1 MSINVYDSLFRTK
14 KRGCFCLTV
23 SYYMLTVKRSIL
35 ACQSTQEIISWSYNS
50 KLEVKEKRMNI
61 KEAGHLLAGMIA
73 KQDAEYIE
81 AHLEESEASHI
92 TYRGKD
98 LESMDKTGA
107 IGGNV
112 RALVNGGW
120 GFVSFNNLDN
130 LEDKVKQALKQATY
144 VGGGDAKVG
153 HILPIV
159 DRAKAE
165 VWKNPVEIPLAEKK
179 HILDEYN
186 QIIWAVPKLQTS
198 VIGYV
203 DGYRKYIYLNSV
215 GSYIEQERADV
226 TFRTTA
232 IAADNGEVQQV
243 GLSLGSRGDFNV
255 IKGLHNQVR
264 DMAQNAVR
272 MLSSPQAKGG
282 EYTVVLDPILA
293 GVFVHEAFGHL
304 SEADHVYE
312 NPQLREIMTL
322 GKKFGGEH
330 LNIVDGAAVP
340 GLRGSYKYDDEG
352 VPAEKNYL
360 IREGVLT
367 GRLHSRETAAKMNEK
382 LSGNARAVSYRY
394 PPIVRMTNTYIE
406 AGRTAFKD
414 MIADTKEGI
423 YVKNWYG
430 GTTSMEMF
438 TFSAGEAYMIRDGQI
453 AEMLRP
459 VVLTGNVFSTLKNI
473 DAIGNDLEMNQ
484 GGGCGKGGQSPL
496 AVSNGSPHIRIQR
509 CLIGGK

>member
-1 MSINVYDSLFRTK
+1 
-14 KRGCFCLTV
+14 
-23 SYYMLTVKRSIL
+23 
-35 ACQSTQEIISWSYNS
+35 
-50 KLEVKEKRMNI
+50 MNI
-61 KEAGHLLAGMIA
+61 KEAGHLLAGMMA
-73 KQDAEYIE
+73 KYQAEYIE
-81 AHLEESEASHI
+81 AHLEESEASHV

-98 LESMDKTGA
+98 LESMDKTSA
-107 IGGNV
+107 VGGNI
-112 RALVNGGW
+112 RALVKGGW

-130 LEDKVKQALKQATY
+130 LETKVKQAVEQANY
-144 VGGGDAKVG
+144 VSGGEAKVKS
-153 HILPIV
+153 LPPIV
-159 DRAKAE
+159 DRVAGE
-165 VWKNPVEIPLAEKK
+165 VRKNPVNIPLAEKK
-179 HILDEYN
+179 HVLDEYN
-186 QIIWAVPKLQTS
+186 QVIWEVPKLQTS
-198 VIGYV
+198 VIGYA
-203 DGYRKYIYLNSV
+203 DGYRKYIYLNSD

-226 TFRTTA
+226 TLRTTA
-232 IAADNGEVQQV
+232 IAADNGEVQQA
-243 GLSLGSRGDFNV
+243 GLSLGSRGDFNAV
-255 IKGLHNQVR
+255 KGLYNQIR
-264 DMAQNAVR
+264 EMSRNAVK
-272 MLSSPQAKGG
+272 MLSAPQAKGG

-312 NPQLREIMTL
+312 NPQLRELMTI
-322 GKKFGGEH
+322 GKTFGNSI

-352 VPAEKNYL
+352 IPAQKTYL

-367 GRLHSRETAAKMNEK
+367 GRLHSRETATKMNEK
-382 LSGNARAVSYRY
+382 LSGNARAISYRY

-406 AGRTAFKD
+406 AGQTALKD
-414 MIADTKEGI
+414 MIGDIKEGI

-473 DAIGNDLEMNQ
+473 DAIGNDLDMNQ

-496 AVSNGSPHIRIQR
+496 AVSNGSPHIRIQH